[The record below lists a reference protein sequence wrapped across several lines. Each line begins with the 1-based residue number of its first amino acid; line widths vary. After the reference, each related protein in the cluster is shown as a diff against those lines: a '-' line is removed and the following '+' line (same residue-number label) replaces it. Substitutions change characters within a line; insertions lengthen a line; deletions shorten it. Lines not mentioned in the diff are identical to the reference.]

1 MLPIWSENSGSLVS
15 WSCLEIC
22 SIHATQYLVYSVSAC
37 LVGRKDFKI
46 VGLLIY
52 YYNIPFD
59 GVKRRFG
66 SLSSTLITD
75 KNIDWL
81 NWIWKRMLIGY
92 EFSIFCR
99 SLTTTCLFRMIN
111 YSPRRGS
118 GFVKLTSFKNLD
130 GCMTPPLI
138 FSQRMR
144 GALSRKI
151 HNHKSRKQVWLAGGP
166 SKLWWLINPLLR

>member
-1 MLPIWSENSGSLVS
+1 MLPIWSENSGSLAS

-118 GFVKLTSFKNLD
+118 GFVKLTSLKI
-130 GCMTPPLI
+130 GMGV
-138 FSQRMR
+138 QRHPSFLAN
-144 GALSRKI
+144 GWEEPCLAKFI
-151 HNHKSRKQVWLAGGP
+151 IINHGNKYGWLVAQVNYGG
-166 SKLWWLINPLLR
+166 W